1 MATRIG
7 LMGFGRIGRSIFRAA
22 AANDGVEVSGISD
35 IAKPEVLAHLLQ
47 FDSILGRYP
56 DKVTF
61 DNGKLTAGTLTAP
74 MLSGRDPGD
83 VNWGELGV
91 DVVVEATDKPRT
103 RAELERHIEAGAKRV
118 IACVPCNDGLD
129 LTVICGV
136 NDGDLGAGHRI
147 ISAGNATANAAAPVL
162 KVLCEELGA
171 KQVFLSAIHAY
182 THDQR
187 VLDVPHPDLRQ
198 ARAAAENII
207 PIATGVAEVICAAYP
222 ALNGNITTT
231 ALKVPVI
238 DGALADITVT
248 LDGPTTADDVNAALR
263 KAVDGPLKGIIDYED
278 QPIVSKDIVGTAA
291 SGVFDSKA
299 TMGLSSGLAK
309 TMVWFD
315 SGWGYTNR
323 ILELCERLGSL
334 DS

>member
-22 AANDGVEVSGISD
+22 AAYDGVEVSGISD

-56 DKVTF
+56 DKVSF
-61 DNGKLTAGTLTAP
+61 DNGRLQAGAQGAP

-83 VNWGELGV
+83 VSWGELGV
-91 DVVVEATDKPRT
+91 DVVVEATDRPRT
-103 RAELERHIEAGAKRV
+103 RAELARHIEAGAKRV
-118 IACVPCNDGLD
+118 IACVPCSDGVD
-129 LTVICGV
+129 LTVIRGV
-136 NDGDLGAGHRI
+136 NDGDLGAEHRLV
-147 ISAGNATANAAAPVL
+147 SAGNATASAAAPVL
-162 KVLCEELGA
+162 KVLCEDLGA
-171 KQVFLSAIHAY
+171 KEIFLAAIHAY

-198 ARAAAENII
+198 ARAAAANII
-207 PIATGVAEVICAAYP
+207 PTATGVSDVICNAYP
-222 ALNGNITTT
+222 ALDGHITTT

-238 DGALADITVT
+238 DGALADITAT
-248 LDGPTTADDVNAALR
+248 FDGAVTADDVNAALR
-263 KAVDGPLKGIIDYED
+263 KAVDGPLKGVIDYED
-278 QPIVSKDIVGTAA
+278 QAIVSKDIVGTPA

-315 SGWGYTNR
+315 SGWGFTNR